1 MRCNKPEIFNNS
13 NLLNVIKIT
22 EELPIESRYISIGSD
37 KEKTKLIK
45 KIEMVVR
52 SSPEYREYIKY
63 LKEYVDL
70 TACHFFNQ
78 VKNNG
83 RRKISIEIHHEPF
96 TLFDITNIVLT
107 RWIENGMT
115 LNTFLIAE
123 EVMKLHFQNKV
134 GLIPL
139 SITVHE
145 LVHDGKIF
153 IPLQDVYGKGFIQF
167 VQDYDVYI
175 DPDLRRILNEKI
187 EFSRDIA
194 YKQDLSILEKKYVY
208 IDYDGFV
215 FPQLQ
220 DLE

>member
-13 NLLNVIKIT
+13 NLLNVLKIT
-22 EELPIESRYISIGSD
+22 EELPQESRYISIGSD
-37 KEKTKLIK
+37 KEKVKFIK

-52 SSPEYREYIKY
+52 SSSEYREYVKY

-70 TACHFFNQ
+70 NTCHFFNK
-78 VKNNG
+78 VTNNG

-96 TLFDITNIVLT
+96 TLFDIANIVLT
-107 RWIENGMT
+107 KWTENGQS

-139 SITVHE
+139 SATVHE
-145 LVHDGKIF
+145 LVHVGKIF
-153 IPLQDVYGKGFIQF
+153 IPLQDVYGKGFVNF
-167 VQDYDVYI
+167 VQEYDDYI
-175 DPDLRRILNEKI
+175 DPELRKIMNEKI
-187 EFSRDIA
+187 ETSRDIA

-208 IDYDGFV
+208 IDYDGFT
-215 FPQLQ
+215 FPT
-220 DLE
+220 LEELG